1 MADPRID
8 SLVGRIIE
16 NPPVKSHQFDAYMF
30 PPALVASPFGVIMQP
45 GYDVN
50 TAFSIPVV
58 SFSTGTRS
66 LEIKEYAYYG
76 VKRKIPYKRKYGNL
90 AITFKLAQ
98 DGKIQKVI
106 EEWMDL
112 LINPVTDILTE
123 FQKISPGR
131 ITLQERK
138 FNNKG
143 NGSGAGPRYEFFEAF
158 PIEILPI
165 LFSNEEKNSTVNYEV
180 IFAYK
185 DYKFDN

>member
-1 MADPRID
+1 MAHNPYGITGLVSRIT
-8 SLVGRIIE
+8 E
-16 NPPVKSHQFDAYMF
+16 NPPVKSHQFDAFITM
-30 PPALVASPFGVIMQP
+30 PNGTL
-45 GYDVN
+45 YDVN
-50 TAFSIPVV
+50 TAFSLPVV

>member
-8 SLVGRIIE
+8 SLVSRIIE
-16 NPPVKSHQFDAYMF
+16 NPPVKSHQFDAYLY
-30 PPALVASPFGVIMQP
+30 PPGGQGYDLNTGFGV
-45 GYDVN
+45 
-50 TAFSIPVV
+50 PVV

-66 LEIKEYAYYG
+66 VEIKEYAYYG

-90 AITFKLAQ
+90 AITFKLDQ

-106 EEWMDL
+106 EDWMDL
-112 LINPVTDILTE
+112 LINPVNDILTE
-123 FQKISPGR
+123 FRLMSPGR
-131 ITLQERK
+131 IFLHETK
-138 FNNKG
+138 FNNKSHG
-143 NGSGAGPRYEFFEAF
+143 TLQDPGPKYEFFEAF
-158 PIEILPI
+158 PVEILPI

>member
-1 MADPRID
+1 MAHNPYGID
-8 SLVGRIIE
+8 SLVSRITE
-16 NPPVKSHQFDAYMF
+16 NPPVKSHQFDAYMY
-30 PPALVASPFGVIMQP
+30 PPGGE
-45 GYDVN
+45 GYDLN
-50 TAFSIPVV
+50 TGFSLPVV

-66 LEIKEYAYYG
+66 VEIKEYAYYG

-106 EEWMDL
+106 EDWMDL
-112 LINPVTDILTE
+112 LINPVTDILNP
-123 FQKISPGR
+123 FRNLSDGR
-131 ITLQERK
+131 IYLHETK
-138 FNNKG
+138 FSNKSYG
-143 NGSGAGPRYEFFEAF
+143 NFTQGPGPRYEFFEVF

-185 DYKFDN
+185 DYKFYTEEIK

>member
-8 SLVGRIIE
+8 SLVSRIIE
-16 NPPVKSHQFDAYMF
+16 NPPVKSHQFDAF
-30 PPALVASPFGVIMQP
+30 ITIPNGTV
-45 GYDVN
+45 YDVN
-50 TAFSIPVV
+50 DAFSIPVV

-123 FQKISPGR
+123 FQKMSPGR

-143 NGSGAGPRYEFFEAF
+143 NPAGFAGPRYEFFEAF